1 MISCNFQTKSE
12 RLDINA
18 LRLENE
24 RIQSENRIM
33 SEALQTIACAP
44 CGGRSMRQE
53 ERELYLQILK
63 VENILL
69 IKEVSSKKYI
79 N

>member
-1 MISCNFQTKSE
+1 LISCNFQTKSE

-24 RIQSENRIM
+24 RIQMENRIM
-33 SEALQTIACAP
+33 SETLKTVACGP
-44 CGGRSMRQE
+44 CGGRAMQPE

-63 VENILL
+63 VENLLL
-69 IKEVSSKKYI
+69 IKEVSKQYI

>member
-1 MISCNFQTKSE
+1 VQFFQAKSE

-33 SEALQTIACAP
+33 SETLKTIACAQ
-44 CGGRSMRQE
+44 CGGRSMGQE

-69 IKEVSSKKYI
+69 IKEVSKKYI
-79 N
+79 S